1 MLLYFTLLFTCSW
14 SPQGYARSLSFCRIY
29 QICLG
34 LTRTVHSILFS
45 RFIWYHD
52 IIIIE
57 QCDVL
62 WIISIIKL
70 FSHYILQWNRR
81 VNIALGYDKKGV
93 WLFLSHKVNCIKQL
107 SLLMRFRKKI
117 LGQDLHSS
125 TRYYTDILQLK
136 YCILSNTTIWISILQ
151 ILTIFQNPSNFALV
165 IKDSEIRYTKNQKP
179 FIFGD
184 L

>member
-14 SPQGYARSLSFCRIY
+14 SPQGYARFLNFCRIY

-70 FSHYILQWNRR
+70 FPHYILQWNRR
-81 VNIALGYDKKGV
+81 EIQPWVMIKKGV
-93 WLFLSHKVNCIKQL
+93 WLFLSHNVNCIKQL
-107 SLLMRFRKKI
+107 SLLMRFRNKI
-117 LGQDLHSS
+117 LG
-125 TRYYTDILQLK
+125 
-136 YCILSNTTIWISILQ
+136 
-151 ILTIFQNPSNFALV
+151 
-165 IKDSEIRYTKNQKP
+165 
-179 FIFGD
+179 
-184 L
+184 